1 MVCSDFMASR
11 AYAVFWRGV
20 RKAPFNST
28 MIGIVRCKT
37 WDSFAVAPNFRR
49 PHASPGSMPVAIAPA
64 FDEQTLCPNRRAVGL
79 LFLQEILFGR
89 KIDRL
94 KKPKTG
100 DATCK
105 AGFRSTRRCRS
116 LGSLA
121 RACIANNNR
130 IAPSREISGV
140 ILMQVPPFADK

>member
-11 AYAVFWRGV
+11 AYAVFWTGV

-49 PHASPGSMPVAIAPA
+49 LTPHPDQCPVAIAPA
-64 FDEQTLCPNRRAVGL
+64 FDDQALCPNRRAVGF

-100 DATCK
+100 RCDMQSRIQIDQALPQP
-105 AGFRSTRRCRS
+105 RLTRW
-116 LGSLA
+116 
-121 RACIANNNR
+121 
-130 IAPSREISGV
+130 SRPR
-140 ILMQVPPFADK
+140 QQ